1 MFDSTRHT
9 TRSRSWRDGNANKL
23 SADLPPRFR
32 PSLPQSPNCNYR
44 NGNVTELASALGG
57 RRGLAVRYC
66 CYTILSSPSPPLRR
80 PRERVLYLPGGRN
93 EATKTRL
100 APAPSPRRFPSLYY
114 RPPQLRTCSPPLP
127 QRPRPQPRE
136 ETDFLSL
143 SYLVEAI
150 SKSSRRTRPRP
161 REALRGQQTA
171 AAPPGG
177 IRRLCTECQKAGGI
191 WAGPRQWRRQRQPS

>member
-1 MFDSTRHT
+1 M
-9 TRSRSWRDGNANKL
+9 
-23 SADLPPRFR
+23 
-32 PSLPQSPNCNYR
+32 
-44 NGNVTELASALGG
+44 TELASALGG

-80 PRERVLYLPGGRN
+80 QTDRPTDRESECFTYLEAEMRPRKLGSLQRH
-93 EATKTRL
+93 
-100 APAPSPRRFPSLYY
+100 RRFPLPLLSASTAQDL
-114 RPPQLRTCSPPLP
+114 LCSPPLP

-171 AAPPGG
+171 AAPGG

-191 WAGPRQWRRQRQPS
+191 WAGPRQWRRQPS